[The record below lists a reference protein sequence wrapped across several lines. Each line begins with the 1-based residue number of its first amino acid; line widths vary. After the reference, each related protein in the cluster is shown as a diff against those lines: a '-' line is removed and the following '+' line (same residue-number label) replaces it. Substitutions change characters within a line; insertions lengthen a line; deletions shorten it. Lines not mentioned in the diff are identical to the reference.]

1 MNRSNINIES
11 EFISLEVQLKSYLYR
26 LSCNKEDMEDLF
38 QDTYIRVK
46 EKIETFKSQSSFK
59 TWVFAIATN
68 LAKDNK
74 RVRNRWQLD
83 AQDKCKDAA
92 MTNPQYLERMMFSF
106 QNQTEKR
113 FDIAE
118 HMNYCFSCIVKNL
131 MLEEQIALIL
141 KEIYHFKRNEI
152 ADILDKTEGVIKH
165 LLYNGRKELQ
175 SKYNQ
180 RCALIN
186 KRGMCYQCA
195 ELNDTL
201 QGHADST
208 DKIALLGL
216 SNDKSEEANL
226 DIRFSIINKI
236 NPLNGNGADLEDT
249 ILQILRETI
258 NDN

>member
-1 MNRSNINIES
+1 
-11 EFISLEVQLKSYLYR
+11 
-26 LSCNKEDMEDLF
+26 MEDLY
-38 QDTYIRVK
+38 QDTYLRVK
-46 EKIETFKSQSSFK
+46 EKIATFQRQSSFK

-74 RVRNRWQLD
+74 RVRNRWQLG

-92 MTNPQYLERMMFSF
+92 MTNQKYMERMMFSF
-106 QNQTEKR
+106 QNQTEIR

-118 HMNYCFSCIVKNL
+118 HMNYCFSCIAKNL

-152 ADILDKTEGVIKH
+152 AEILDKTEGMIKH
-165 LLYNGRKELQ
+165 LLYNGRRELQ
-175 SKYNQ
+175 SKYDH

-186 KRGMCYQCA
+186 KKGMCYQCA

-201 QGHADST
+201 QERADST
-208 DKIALLGL
+208 EKIASFGL
-216 SNDKSEEANL
+216 SKDKSEEENL
-226 DIRFSIINKI
+226 DIRFSIIHKI
-236 NPLNGNGADLEDT
+236 NPLNSNGADLEDT
-249 ILQILRETI
+249 IMQILRETI